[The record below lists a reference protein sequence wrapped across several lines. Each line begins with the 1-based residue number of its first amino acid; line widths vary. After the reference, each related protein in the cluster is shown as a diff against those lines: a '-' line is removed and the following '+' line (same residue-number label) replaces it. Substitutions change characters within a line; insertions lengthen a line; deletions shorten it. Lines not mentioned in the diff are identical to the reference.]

1 MAELGFGFRR
11 FGFGFFLCWRGF
23 RRDQF
28 AGASFGFDF
37 GFGGGTEG
45 MGADSEFT
53 GKFAVTKNF
62 DPVGPAICKP
72 GIAEDLF
79 VHARAFVKAIQSFE
93 VDGQITRG
101 VAGVVEAAL
110 GNAANERHLPAFETN
125 TDRTAGTRALA
136 LSTAAGSLTVTA
148 RFTLAQALAAMLRA
162 GIRL

>member
-1 MAELGFGFRR
+1 
-11 FGFGFFLCWRGF
+11 
-23 RRDQF
+23 
-28 AGASFGFDF
+28 
-37 GFGGGTEG
+37 

-101 VAGVVEAAL
+101 VAGVVKAAL
-110 GNAANERHLPAFETN
+110 GNAANEGHLAAFET
-125 TDRTAGTRALA
+125 DADGAAG
-136 LSTAAGSLTVTA
+136 AGSLAFATA
-148 RFTLAQALAAMLRA
+148 PAGFAMAAGFTLPKPLAPMF
-162 GIRL
+162 GPWTWSKIV

>member
-28 AGASFGFDF
+28 AGAAFGFDF

-45 MGADSEFT
+45 MGADSEFAS
-53 GKFAVTKNF
+53 KFAVTKNF

-110 GNAANERHLPAFETN
+110 GNAANEGHLAAFESY
-125 TDRTAGTRALA
+125 TDGAAG
-136 LSTAAGSLTVTA
+136 AGSLTFATA
-148 RFTLAQALAAMLRA
+148 PAGFAMAAGFALT
-162 GIRL
+162 